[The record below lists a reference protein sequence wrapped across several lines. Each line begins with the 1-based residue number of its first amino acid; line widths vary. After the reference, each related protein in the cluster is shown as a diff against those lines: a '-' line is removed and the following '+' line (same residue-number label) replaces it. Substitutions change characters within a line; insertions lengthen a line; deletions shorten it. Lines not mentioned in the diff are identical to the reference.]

1 METKHLTTME
11 SKNIQLLH
19 GDCLELM
26 KTIPD
31 ESVDMVL
38 CDLPYG
44 TTACKWDSV
53 IPFEPL
59 WAQYNRILKEDGSI
73 VLFSAQ
79 PFTSVMVNSNI
90 KNYRHHWI
98 WLKNRGTG
106 FQVAK
111 YRPMMKT
118 EDIIVFSTSSGKIKY
133 YPQMIKLDKP
143 KKYNYASNTNGTNP
157 LSNFKKGYKI
167 ATEKYPTNV
176 LPFDKPN
183 KYLHPTQKPVALL
196 EYLIR
201 TYSNENDLILD
212 NTCGSGST
220 GVAAVNTNRRFIG
233 IEKDDNYFEIAQKRI
248 GEAIKQKQQTLFNG
262 TD

>member
-1 METKHLTTME
+1 MNKDI
-11 SKNIQLLH
+11 NIGDCQLMF
-19 GDCLELM
+19 GDCLERM
-26 KTIPD
+26 KEIED
-31 ESVDMVL
+31 HSIDMVL

-98 WLKNRGTG
+98 WL
-106 FQVAK
+106 
-111 YRPMMKT
+111 
-118 EDIIVFSTSSGKIKY
+118 
-133 YPQMIKLDKP
+133 
-143 KKYNYASNTNGTNP
+143 
-157 LSNFKKGYKI
+157 
-167 ATEKYPTNV
+167 
-176 LPFDKPN
+176 
-183 KYLHPTQKPVALL
+183 

-220 GVAAVNTNRRFIG
+220 GVACINTNRKFIG
-233 IEKDDNYFEIAQKRI
+233 IELDEKYYDISCKRI
-248 GEAIKQKQQTLFNG
+248 EEAINEKKQQLF
-262 TD
+262 